1 MAIAL
6 SSRPSPSP
14 LFEALHDPFAL
25 MSAGKAQAMESRLC
39 LLCEL
44 WNGLDRVHLLRDLS
58 KHRGLV
64 A

>member
-1 MAIAL
+1 
-6 SSRPSPSP
+6 
-14 LFEALHDPFAL
+14 